1 MPLKKL
7 AHFSVRTTELELSK
21 KFYTEI
27 LGFQVGF
34 RPAFPFPGIW
44 LYQGGDEA
52 EFGVVHLIGIDKN
65 DPNGLK
71 DYLGDKDE
79 GTLFG
84 SAAVD
89 HIAFIA
95 SDLPDMHRR
104 LQQSGLPYRERT
116 VPGLG
121 LHQLFV
127 DDPSGVTIEL
137 NYPADEVK
145 HSETNGQPH
154 ASA

>member
-1 MPLKKL
+1 MALKKL

-27 LGFQVGF
+27 LGFHVGF

-65 DPNGLK
+65 DPEGLK
-71 DYLGDKDE
+71 AYLGDKAE
-79 GTLFG
+79 ATLHG

-95 SDLPDMHRR
+95 SDLADMHRR
-104 LQQSGLPYRERT
+104 LQQAGLPYRERT

-127 DDPSGVTIEL
+127 EDPSGITIEL
-137 NYPADEVK
+137 NYAANEVSDE
-145 HSETNGQPH
+145 TPPQTLTP
-154 ASA
+154 

>member
-7 AHFSVRTTELELSK
+7 AHFSVRTTDLESSR

-44 LYQGGDEA
+44 LYQGGDES

-65 DPNGLK
+65 DPEGLK
-71 DYLGDKDE
+71 AYLGDKAE
-79 GTLFG
+79 SMLHG

-95 SDLPDMHRR
+95 SDLGDTHRR
-104 LQQSGLPYRERT
+104 LQLSGLPYRERT

-127 DDPSGVTIEL
+127 EDPSGVTIEL
-137 NYPADEVK
+137 NFSADEVK
-145 HSETNGQPH
+145 QP
-154 ASA
+154 

>member
-1 MPLKKL
+1 MPLQKL
-7 AHFSVRTTELELSK
+7 AHFSVRTADLESSK

-27 LGFQVGF
+27 LGFHVGF

-44 LYQGGDEA
+44 LYQGGDES

-65 DPNGLK
+65 DADGLNA
-71 DYLGDKDE
+71 YLGDKED
-79 GTLFG
+79 GALHG

-95 SDLPDMHRR
+95 SDLADMHRR
-104 LQQSGLPYRERT
+104 LHQSGLPYRERT

-127 DDPSGVTIEL
+127 EDPSGVTIEL
-137 NYPADEVK
+137 NFPANEVK
-145 HSETNGQPH
+145 
-154 ASA
+154 